1 MTPILCDH
9 GRAMEKAYK
18 NGDFLMSR
26 DARPLRILS
35 EYLEPQARFARYKV
49 ADTVVFFGSAR
60 ALPLE
65 QAEEALVNAKAT
77 RNLAAIARAEGGLLL
92 ARYYEDARTLARSM
106 TEWSKSLESPNRR
119 FLVCSGGGPGIMEA
133 ANRGASEA
141 HGISIGLG
149 ISLPDEPTMNEYI
162 TREMGF
168 EFHYFFMRKFWF
180 VYLAKALVVFPG
192 GFGTMDELFELLTL
206 VQTRKSSKKMPIV
219 LYGRAFWSE
228 VLNFDAL
235 IRWGTI
241 SAADL
246 SLFHVADTPDEAF
259 TYLTREL
266 SSLYGDKDAE
276 VPSV

>member
-1 MTPILCDH
+1 
-9 GRAMEKAYK
+9 MEKAYK
-18 NGDFLMSR
+18 NNDFLMSR
-26 DARPLRILS
+26 DARALRILS
-35 EYLEPQARFARYKV
+35 EYIEPQARFARFKV
-49 ADTVVFFGSAR
+49 SDTVVFFGSAR
-60 ALPLE
+60 ALP
-65 QAEEALVNAKAT
+65 ADKAAEALVNAKST
-77 RNLAAIARAEGGLLL
+77 GNPSAIARAEGGIHL
-92 ARYYEDARTLARSM
+92 ARYYEDARVLAKSM
-106 TEWSKSLESPNRR
+106 TEWSKSLSATSRR
-119 FLVCSGGGPGIMEA
+119 YLVCSGGGPGIMEA

-206 VQTRKSSKKMPIV
+206 VQTRKSSKTMPIV

-228 VLNFDAL
+228 VFNFDAL

-241 SAADL
+241 SASDL
-246 SLFHVADTPDEAF
+246 SLFHIADAPDEAF

-266 SSLYGDKDAE
+266 TSLYGTKDPE

>member
-1 MTPILCDH
+1 
-9 GRAMEKAYK
+9 MEKAYK
-18 NGDFLMSR
+18 NSDFLMGR
-26 DARPLRILS
+26 EARPLRILS

-60 ALPLE
+60 ALPIDA
-65 QAEEALVNAKAT
+65 AEEALVNARAT
-77 RNLAAIARAEGGLLL
+77 GNPAVIARAEGGIRL
-92 ARYYEDARTLARSM
+92 ARYYEDARVLARQM
-106 TEWSKSLESPNRR
+106 TEWSKSLVSPTRR
-119 FLVCSGGGPGIMEA
+119 YLVCSGGGPGIMEA

-149 ISLPDEPTMNEYI
+149 ISLPDEPTMNAYI

-206 VQTRKSSKKMPIV
+206 VQTRKSSKRMPIV

-241 SAADL
+241 EATDL
-246 SLFHVADTPDEAF
+246 SLFHIADTPDEAF
-259 TYLTREL
+259 SYLTREL

>member
-1 MTPILCDH
+1 MD
-9 GRAMEKAYK
+9 KAYK
-18 NGDFLMSR
+18 NSDFLMSR

-60 ALPLE
+60 ALPKE
-65 QAEEALVNAKAT
+65 QAEEALVNAKMTADKD
-77 RNLAAIARAEGGLLL
+77 AISRAEGGLLL

-106 TEWSKSLESPNRR
+106 TEWSKSMGSPSRR

-133 ANRGASEA
+133 ANRGASEG

-149 ISLPDEPTMNEYI
+149 ISLPDEPTMNAYI

-192 GFGTMDELFELLTL
+192 GFGTMDEFFELLTL

-219 LYGRAFWSE
+219 LYGRKFWSE
-228 VLNFDAL
+228 VVNFDAL

-241 SAADL
+241 SASDL
-246 SLFHVADTPDEAF
+246 SLFHIADSPA
-259 TYLTREL
+259 RR
-266 SSLYGDKDAE
+266 SRI
-276 VPSV
+276 

>member
-1 MTPILCDH
+1 MMD
-9 GRAMEKAYK
+9 KAYK
-18 NGDFLMSR
+18 NNDFLMSR

-60 ALPLE
+60 ALPTE
-65 QAEEALVNAKAT
+65 RAAEALVNAKAT
-77 RNLAAIARAEGGLLL
+77 GNAAAVARAEGGLLL
-92 ARYYEDARTLARSM
+92 ARYYEDARALARSM
-106 TEWSKSLESPNRR
+106 TEWSKSLSNTNRR

-133 ANRGASEA
+133 ANLGASEA

-149 ISLPDEPTMNEYI
+149 ISLPDEPTMNEHI
-162 TREMGF
+162 TRELGF

-206 VQTRKSSKKMPIV
+206 VQTRKSSKTMPIV
-219 LYGRAFWSE
+219 LYGREFWNE

-241 SAADL
+241 EAADL
-246 SLFHVADTPDEAF
+246 SLFHVVDTPEEAF
-259 TYLTREL
+259 AYLTREL
-266 SSLYGDKDAE
+266 TSLYGDKDAE
-276 VPSV
+276 IPSV